1 MEEKKENENKEN
13 EEEFKTISLKR
24 YVWPDEAAL
33 KEEKKKNKKL
43 KKVLVGSVVVA
54 VLFGWFG
61 GSVLPYGFTS
71 GLRNMIRRGM
81 TMSSSKKIQEALD
94 IMENDWYFSK
104 DVDDIDDRLTD
115 QAVSGITTNS
125 EDKHTEYMSKDE
137 MESFTQSINRNYV
150 GIGVQYINAD
160 GTAII
165 EKVYKNTPAQEAGV
179 KPGDILYSVDG
190 VEMSGKSSDEIKKAV
205 QGKAGSI
212 VTIGFIRNG
221 KHIALDIKR
230 AEVSSTVYGEMKDNN
245 IAYLQLYQFG
255 STTPDEVKS
264 YLDDFKDAS
273 GLIIDLRDN
282 GGGYLDSVSG
292 VSSCFLPKGTKVMS
306 QEYVNGDT
314 TETDTKDEQYSKIQ
328 NIVILVNGNTASAA
342 EVLTLALKQQRDD
355 VKIIGTTTYGKGTVQ
370 VSKTFDDGSA
380 IKYTTSK
387 WLSPDGTWVN
397 GVGITPD
404 EEIHLHDVFYQSF
417 TNMEEDDSYTVDSVS
432 SSISDAQLCLDYLG
446 YSVDRKD
453 GYFSQATADALKQY
467 KEDHNLSSNE
477 TLDKETYDS
486 LRSQVILDW
495 NTSSTHDLQLKQA
508 EEELHG

>member
-1 MEEKKENENKEN
+1 MEEKKENVEKDDEL
-13 EEEFKTISLKR
+13 KTISLKK

-33 KEEKKKNKKL
+33 KKEKKKNKRL
-43 KKVLVGSVVVA
+43 KKILVGSVVCA
-54 VLFGWFG
+54 VLLGWFG
-61 GSVLPYGFTS
+61 GSILPYGFAS
-71 GLRNMIRRGM
+71 GLRNLISRGM
-81 TMSSSKKIQEALD
+81 TMNSSKKIQEALD
-94 IMENDWYFSK
+94 IMENDWFFSK
-104 DVDDIDDRLTD
+104 DIDNIDERLTD
-115 QAVSGITTNS
+115 QAVNGITTNS

-150 GIGVQYINAD
+150 GIGVQYINTD

-165 EKVYKNTPAQEAGV
+165 EKVYKNTPAEEAGV

-190 VEMSGKSSDEIKKAV
+190 VKMAGKSSDEIKKAV
-205 QGKAGSI
+205 QGKKGTV
-212 VTIGFIRNG
+212 VTIGFIRDG
-221 KHIALDIKR
+221 KHIALDITR
-230 AEVSSTVYGEMKDNN
+230 AEVSSTVYGEMKENN

-255 STTPDEVKS
+255 SSTPDEVKS
-264 YLDDFKDAS
+264 YLDDFKDAD
-273 GLIIDLRDN
+273 GLVIDLRDN
-282 GGGYLDSVSG
+282 GGGYLDSVAG

-306 QEYVNGDT
+306 QEYANGDT
-314 TETDTKDEQYSKIQ
+314 TETDTKEEQYSSIK
-328 NIVILVNGNTASAA
+328 NIIILVNGNTASAA
-342 EVLTLALKQQRDD
+342 EVLTLALKQQRSD

-404 EEIHLHDVFYQSF
+404 EEIKLHDVFYHSF
-417 TNMEEDDSYTVDSVS
+417 TKMKEDDSYEVDSVS
-432 SSISDAQLCLDYLG
+432 ESISDAQLCLDYLG
-446 YSVDRKD
+446 YTVDRKD

-467 KEDHNLSSNE
+467 KQDHNLTVNE
-477 TLDKETYDS
+477 TLDKDTYDS

-495 NTSSTHDLQLKQA
+495 NTSSEHDLQLKKA